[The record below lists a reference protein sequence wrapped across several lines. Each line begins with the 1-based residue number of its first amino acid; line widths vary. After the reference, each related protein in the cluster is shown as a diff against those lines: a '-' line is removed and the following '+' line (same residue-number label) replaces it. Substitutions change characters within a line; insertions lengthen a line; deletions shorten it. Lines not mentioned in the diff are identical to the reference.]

1 MRSADID
8 LIPVIKLL
16 NWSVILSLALLRLLL
31 LLLADSEIPDSDIPD
46 SDIPH
51 SETLDGARDVAERP
65 KDAEA
70 DARFLNLFAE
80 SLLFLNLAGLLVSSS
95 NFVSNSVSPAVIP
108 LPLISST

>member
-16 NWSVILSLALLRLLL
+16 NWSVIFSLALLRLLL
-31 LLLADSEIPDSDIPD
+31 LLLVDSEIPD

-51 SETLDGARDVAERP
+51 SETLDGTKDVAERP

-70 DARFLNLFAE
+70 DALFLNLFAE

-95 NFVSNSVSPAVIP
+95 NFGSTSVSAAVIP

>member
-16 NWSVILSLALLRLLL
+16 NWSVIFSLALLLLLL

-51 SETLDGARDVAERP
+51 SETLDGARDAAERP

-70 DARFLNLFAE
+70 DALFLNLFAE

-95 NFVSNSVSPAVIP
+95 NLGSNSVSAAVIP

>member
-16 NWSVILSLALLRLLL
+16 NWSVIFSLALLRLLL
-31 LLLADSEIPDSDIPD
+31 LLLVDSEIPDSDIPD

-51 SETLDGARDVAERP
+51 SETLDGTKDVAERP

-70 DARFLNLFAE
+70 DALFLNLFAE
-80 SLLFLNLAGLLVSSS
+80 SLNLAGLLVSSS
-95 NFVSNSVSPAVIP
+95 NFVSTSVSAAVIP